1 MLNVRWETGMKDA
14 FDYQVELLWKEI
26 DLLQQSI
33 RTYYTMLMTI
43 KSWAITVFSAF
54 VIFAVKEK
62 QPQNLL
68 LCALAV
74 LLFWVLDALF
84 KSFQRAF
91 IIRYNKVEHVL
102 RKDLPTAVEKR
113 SFKNLLVIP
122 DIRGRLSF
130 SSEER
135 RDKTTPLKGALY
147 PHTSLLYVAMIVFDA
162 VLYFTMS

>member
-1 MLNVRWETGMKDA
+1 MKDT

-33 RTYYTMLMTI
+33 RTYDTMLMTI
-43 KSWAITVFSAF
+43 KGWSITVFSAF
-54 VIFAVKEK
+54 VIFAVKEE

-68 LCALAV
+68 LCVLAV

-102 RKDLPTAVEKR
+102 RKYLPAAVEKR
-113 SFKNLLVIP
+113 SFKNLLHVP
-122 DIRGRLSF
+122 DIRGRMSF
-130 SSEER
+130 SPEER
-135 RDKTTPLKGALY
+135 RSKTTPLKGALY
-147 PHTSLLYVAMIVFDA
+147 LHTSLLYVAMIAIDVG
-162 VLYFTMS
+162 LYFTMS